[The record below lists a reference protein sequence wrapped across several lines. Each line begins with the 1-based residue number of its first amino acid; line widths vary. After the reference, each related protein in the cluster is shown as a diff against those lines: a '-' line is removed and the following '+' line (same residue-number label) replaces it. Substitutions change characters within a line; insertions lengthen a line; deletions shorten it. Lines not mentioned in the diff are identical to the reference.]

1 MGIDIALGV
10 LFGNIY
16 KKREAK
22 LRFTVSELLN
32 CGSHRWKE
40 NEVDAVTMRNLK
52 DLVGKLNKLGFVPP
66 RVATSCL
73 RSLADQKRINPSA
86 LGSSHLYGA
95 AVDIGD
101 ADGKLKAW
109 LKANPN
115 KLVECGLWMESPEY
129 TKTWVHLSI
138 YAPASFNRVF
148 KP

>member
-1 MGIDIALGV
+1 M
-10 LFGNIY
+10 
-16 KKREAK
+16 K
-22 LRFTVSELLN
+22 FTVQELLN
-32 CGSHRWKE
+32 AGQHKRKE
-40 NEVDAVTMRNLK
+40 SEVDAVTMRNLK

-86 LGSSHLYGA
+86 MGSSHLYGA
-95 AVDIGD
+95 AVDIAD

-129 TKTWVHLSI
+129 TKSWCHLQS
-138 YAPASFNRVF
+138 YAPTSFNRVF